1 MVIDIIGGGSLGLL
15 HAAMLM
21 RTRNSIDSSN
31 TKVRMWTRTPEQA
44 ELISSQGIHLEDLDG
59 RQAHIYPVHAYPLA
73 EAGEVLERTG
83 MRASSIWLFVKQT
96 HIDSELLSQL
106 EKFPREQTAS
116 LVCYQNGVGHM
127 EALSAIWPHEQLIW
141 AVTTEAAKRVNCNEV
156 VHTGHGH
163 TSIGIWEPAGSRTE
177 QKELVN
183 SLCLS
188 TKKLLENAGFQTFLS
203 NNIEGMVYQKLLVN
217 VIINPLT
224 AVLRI
229 KNGQLLLQEDRLSLM
244 KELFGEAAAVYRAAH
259 ISIDEEKDWE
269 RVVQVCRMTSSNSSS
284 MLQDVEAG
292 RRTEIEAITGALI
305 RMADRYEVA
314 VPLHRM
320 MYRLI
325 LASCE

>member
-1 MVIDIIGGGSLGLL
+1 
-15 HAAMLM
+15 
-21 RTRNSIDSSN
+21 
-31 TKVRMWTRTPEQA
+31 
-44 ELISSQGIHLEDLDG
+44 
-59 RQAHIYPVHAYPLA
+59 
-73 EAGEVLERTG
+73 
-83 MRASSIWLFVKQT
+83 
-96 HIDSELLSQL
+96 
-106 EKFPREQTAS
+106 
-116 LVCYQNGVGHM
+116 
-127 EALSAIWPHEQLIW
+127 
-141 AVTTEAAKRVNCNEV
+141 
-156 VHTGHGH
+156 
-163 TSIGIWEPAGSRTE
+163 
-177 QKELVN
+177 
-183 SLCLS
+183 
-188 TKKLLENAGFQTFLS
+188 
-203 NNIEGMVYQKLLVN
+203 MVYQKLLAN